1 MVSTKCLTCC
11 TEAELLSV
19 SAGLHRQADVA
30 AAAGAQSKDGGAKP
44 TSMMRA
50 FAVAKSSFSMAEVRV
65 GYRRYSSHP
74 AFNEMAVGLHL

>member
-1 MVSTKCLTCC
+1 VVSTKCLTCC
-11 TEAELLSV
+11 TEAEL

>member
-1 MVSTKCLTCC
+1 MVHTDKLI
-11 TEAELLSV
+11 L
-19 SAGLHRQADVA
+19 A

-65 GYRRYSSHP
+65 VYRRYSSHP
-74 AFNEMAVGLHL
+74 AFNEMAVGLHLQTVLSSTLAVICDLHDYS

>member
-1 MVSTKCLTCC
+1 MVHTDKLI
-11 TEAELLSV
+11 L
-19 SAGLHRQADVA
+19 A

-65 GYRRYSSHP
+65 VYRRYSSHP
-74 AFNEMAVGLHL
+74 AFNEMAVGLHLQTVWSSTLAVICDLHDYS